1 MAHKEWGCLGLLTA
15 FLFLMI
21 GLILGSVFPDPY
33 QIIITVT
40 FAIIGIILFIFIAFF
55 GRPIYMRFKNKPFL
69 GNQNYLI
76 CPECNIQVEKE
87 SGVCPKCGKNLLYS
101 SKIKTE

>member
-1 MAHKEWGCLGLLTA
+1 MAHKEWGCLGVLTA
-15 FLFLMI
+15 FLFLTM
-21 GLILGSVFPDPY
+21 GLILGSFFPDPF
-33 QIIITVT
+33 QKIIWITFGV
-40 FAIIGIILFIFIAFF
+40 IGIILFIFIAFF

-69 GNQNYLI
+69 GEEKYLI

-87 SGVCPKCGKNLLYS
+87 SGVCPKCGMNVRYS